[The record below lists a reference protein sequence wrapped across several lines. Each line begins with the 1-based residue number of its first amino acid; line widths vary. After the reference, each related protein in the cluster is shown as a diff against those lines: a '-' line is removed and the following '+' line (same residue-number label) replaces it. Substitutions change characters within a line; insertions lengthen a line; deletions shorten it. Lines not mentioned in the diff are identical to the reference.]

1 MKSPIG
7 FVYLKGFTAVH
18 VAMRHSYLKFTA
30 AQLRSLHALD
40 SKVFIRKDDYG
51 ATALHHYL
59 KHTLK
64 PDAELIRTINELSIN
79 ELSMVPDGIGIFAEE
94 NKYYRG
100 LRPTPE
106 TRSIPTHTHAS
117 FLARAYSH
125 TGHGFIRQLAYL
137 RASVA

>member
-30 AQLRSLHALD
+30 EQLRSLHALD
-40 SKVFIRKDDYG
+40 NKVFIRKDDYG

-64 PDAELIRTINELSIN
+64 PDAELIRTINELSV
-79 ELSMVPDGIGIFAEE
+79 LPDGNGIFAEE

-117 FLARAYSH
+117 SLARAYSH